1 MPHADHAAIG
11 AALYRVFTEPAHV
24 AGMVANA
31 TRIAPALHWP
41 AVADR
46 YREVA
51 AALLQQA
58 AVA

>member
-1 MPHADHAAIG
+1 MPHACPEAIG
-11 AALYRVFTEPAHV
+11 TALRRVLTQPAYR

-31 TRIAPALHWP
+31 ARVAPTLHWR

-46 YREVA
+46 YRAVVE
-51 AALLQQA
+51 ALTGQA